1 MCILRPVKANTQ
13 KNEQNF
19 IRSSKSHFPP
29 PTSLCCQEKMVL
41 RILENNQ
48 LHQMK
53 KSNDIREQN
62 KKQAA
67 CKIITELSDGLKD
80 NYSQR
85 EDFNLCPPKHWMYH
99 QYSDGRGWKTPH
111 QKREA
116 VSTFRY

>member
-13 KNEQNF
+13 QNEQNF
-19 IRSSKSHFPP
+19 ISSSKSHFPP

-67 CKIITELSDGLKD
+67 CKIITELSDG
-80 NYSQR
+80 
-85 EDFNLCPPKHWMYH
+85 
-99 QYSDGRGWKTPH
+99 
-111 QKREA
+111 
-116 VSTFRY
+116 